1 MIFVISAR
9 PAVRLSINLQVP
21 GMSSDSTHPSVRFP
35 LKSHELQLRVRYQE
49 TDGQGRLH
57 HANYINFFEVGRVEM
72 LRAAGY
78 NYRDM
83 ERSGI
88 YLVVVEAGCQYLQP
102 AWYDDLLTLKTTV
115 DWAKG
120 TRIRHQ
126 YEVRR
131 DSELLATGATV
142 VASVSPAGKV
152 LRLPEWLRV

>member
-1 MIFVISAR
+1 
-9 PAVRLSINLQVP
+9 
-21 GMSSDSTHPSVRFP
+21 MSSEQPESPARFP
-35 LKSHELQLRVRYQE
+35 LKSHEIQLRVRYQE

-57 HANYINFFEVGRVEM
+57 HANYVNFFEVGRVEM

-88 YLVVVEAGCQYLQP
+88 YLVVVEVACQYAQP
-102 AWYDDLLTLKTTV
+102 AWYDDLLTVTTTV

-120 TRIRHQ
+120 TRIRHT

-131 DSELLATGATV
+131 ENDLLATGSTV
-142 VASVSPAGKV
+142 VASVSPEGKV
-152 LRLPEWLRV
+152 LRLPAWLRI

>member
-1 MIFVISAR
+1 
-9 PAVRLSINLQVP
+9 
-21 GMSSDSTHPSVRFP
+21 MSSEQPGGSARFP
-35 LKSHELQLRVRYQE
+35 LKSHEIQLRVRYQE

-57 HANYINFFEVGRVEM
+57 HANYVNFFEVGRVEM

-83 ERSGI
+83 ERNGI
-88 YLVVVEAGCQYLQP
+88 YLVVVEVACQYVQP
-102 AWYDDLLTLKTTV
+102 AWYDDLLTVTTTV

-120 TRIRHQ
+120 TRIRHL

-131 DSELLATGATV
+131 DRDLLATGSTV

-152 LRLPEWLRV
+152 LRLPDWLRT